1 MIHWQYI
8 KGLNQYS
15 QQVNDITEV
24 HDVFTF
30 INFQNAVMNESS
42 SEYDFKHSPTIIISP
57 KNQNTSDNN
66 TTVVNFGHIITQLA
80 ENQSIDKDFIFN
92 NHIAI
97 NAIENN
103 QNINKLNIYQNYIYR
118 TYLDNKYIDYIQF
131 TTNSINVNTNNF
143 SINADINNTKGITS
157 HKLKLTSN
165 DDYDGSCE
173 AVYFNATS
181 DRRAK
186 TDFSLLDLNALE
198 LVKKV
203 QLYSFKYKDSNLPSI
218 GIIAQ
223 DVQDVNIKGFKL
235 VDNENA
241 TGQDFD
247 YMTIHES
254 KLTYILWKAVQEL
267 SKEVEDLKKKIN

>member
-15 QQVNDITEV
+15 QQVNNTTEV

-30 INFQNAVMNESS
+30 INFQNAVINKSS
-42 SEYDFKHSPTIIISP
+42 PEYDFKHSPTIIISP
-57 KNQNTSDNN
+57 ENQNTSDNN

-97 NAIENN
+97 NTIENS

-118 TYLDNKYIDYIQF
+118 TYSNNKYIDYIQF
-131 TTNSINVNTNNF
+131 ATNSINVKTNTF
-143 SINADINNTKGITS
+143 SIDADINNTKGITS
-157 HKLKLTSN
+157 HQLKLTSN
-165 DDYDGSCE
+165 NDYDGSCE

-267 SKEVEDLKKKIN
+267 SKEIEDLKKKIN

>member
-15 QQVNDITEV
+15 QQVNNTTEI
-24 HDVFTF
+24 HNVFTF
-30 INFQNAVMNESS
+30 INFQNAVTNESP
-42 SEYDFKHSPTIIISP
+42 SEYDFNHSPTIIISP
-57 KNQNTSDNN
+57 KNQNVSDSN

-97 NAIENN
+97 NTIENN

-131 TTNSINVNTNNF
+131 NTDSINVNTNNF
-143 SINADINNTKGITS
+143 SIDANINNTKGIAS
-157 HKLKLTSN
+157 HQLKLTSN
-165 DDYDGSCE
+165 ADYDGSCE

-186 TDFSLLDLNALE
+186 TDFSLLDINALE

-267 SKEVEDLKKKIN
+267 SKEIEDLKKKIN

>member
-15 QQVNDITEV
+15 QQVNDTTEV

-30 INFQNAVMNESS
+30 INFQNAVIKGSS
-42 SEYDFKHSPTIIISP
+42 PEYDFKHSPTIIISP
-57 KNQNTSDNN
+57 ENKNTSDND
-66 TTVVNFGHIITQLA
+66 TTIVNFGHIITQLA

-103 QNINKLNIYQNYIYR
+103 QSINKLNIYQNYIYR
-118 TYLDNKYIDYIQF
+118 TYSDNKYIDYIQF
-131 TTNSINVNTNNF
+131 TTNSINVKTNTF
-143 SINADINNTKGITS
+143 SIDADINNTKGITS
-157 HKLKLTSN
+157 HQLKLTSN

-186 TDFSLLDLNALE
+186 TDFSLLDINALE

-223 DVQDVNIKGFKL
+223 DVQDINIKGFKL
-235 VDNENA
+235 VNNENA

-247 YMTIHES
+247 YMTIRES

-267 SKEVEDLKKKIN
+267 SKEIEDLKKKIN

>member
-15 QQVNDITEV
+15 QQVNDTTEV

-30 INFQNAVMNESS
+30 INFQNESS
-42 SEYDFKHSPTIIISP
+42 PEYDFKHSPTIIISP

-66 TTVVNFGHIITQLA
+66 TAIVNFGHIITQLA

-118 TYLDNKYIDYIQF
+118 TYSDSKYIDYIQF

-143 SINADINNTKGITS
+143 SIDANINNTKGITS
-157 HKLKLTSN
+157 HQLKLTSN
-165 DDYDGSCE
+165 NDYDGSCE

-223 DVQDVNIKGFKL
+223 DVQDINIKGFKL

-267 SKEVEDLKKKIN
+267 SKEIEDLKKKIN

>member
-8 KGLNQYS
+8 KGLNQGELSGTTY
-15 QQVNDITEV
+15 N
-24 HDVFTF
+24 VFSF
-30 INFQNAVMNESS
+30 INFQNTALQNET
-42 SEYDFKHSPTIIISP
+42 YNFLHSPSIIISP
-57 KNQNTSDNN
+57 ENSKTSESA
-66 TTVVNFGHIITQLA
+66 VNFGHIITELA
-80 ENQSIDKDFIFN
+80 TGQRIKEDIIFN
-92 NHIAI
+92 NHVSF
-97 NAIENN
+97 NTDDGNSGE
-103 QNINKLNIYQNYIYR
+103 NKLNIYQNYIYR
-118 TYLDNKYIDYIQF
+118 TYLNSNYIDYIQF
-131 TTNSINVNTNNF
+131 TESAIDIKTTTFNID
-143 SINADINNTKGITS
+143 ADIDNTKGIIS
-157 HKLKLTSN
+157 HQLKLTSSGN
-165 DDYDGSCE
+165 YDGSCE
-173 AVYFNATS
+173 ATYFNATS

-186 TDFSLLDLNALE
+186 TDFSLLDFNALE

-203 QLYSFKYKDSNLPSI
+203 QLYSFKYKESNLPSI

-267 SKEVEDLKKKIN
+267 SQEVEDLKKQLNK

>member
-15 QQVNDITEV
+15 QQVNNTTEV
-24 HDVFTF
+24 HNVFTF
-30 INFQNAVMNESS
+30 INFQNAVINENST
-42 SEYDFKHSPTIIISP
+42 EYDFKHSPTIIISP
-57 KNQNTSDNN
+57 ENQNTSDSN
-66 TTVVNFGHIITQLA
+66 TTIVNFGHIITQLA

-97 NAIENN
+97 NTIENS

-118 TYLDNKYIDYIQF
+118 TYSDNKYIDYIQF

-143 SINADINNTKGITS
+143 SIDADINNTKGITS

-165 DDYDGSCE
+165 DNYDGSCE

-223 DVQDVNIKGFKL
+223 DVQDINIKGFKL

-267 SKEVEDLKKKIN
+267 SKEIEDLKKKIN

>member
-15 QQVNDITEV
+15 QQVNNTTEI
-24 HDVFTF
+24 HNVFTF
-30 INFQNAVMNESS
+30 INFQNAVMNESP

-57 KNQNTSDNN
+57 ENQNTSDSN

-118 TYLDNKYIDYIQF
+118 TYSDNKYIDYIQF
-131 TTNSINVNTNNF
+131 ATNSINVKTNTF
-143 SINADINNTKGITS
+143 SIDADINNTKGIIS
-157 HKLKLTSN
+157 HQLKLTSN
-165 DDYDGSCE
+165 NDYDGSCE

-186 TDFSLLDLNALE
+186 TDFSLLDINALE

-223 DVQDVNIKGFKL
+223 DIQDINIKGFKL

-267 SKEVEDLKKKIN
+267 SKEIEDLKKKIN

>member
-15 QQVNDITEV
+15 QQVNDTTEV

-30 INFQNAVMNESS
+30 INFQNAVINKSS
-42 SEYDFKHSPTIIISP
+42 PEYDFKHSPTIIISP
-57 KNQNTSDNN
+57 ENQNTSDND
-66 TTVVNFGHIITQLA
+66 TTIVNFGHIITQLA

-118 TYLDNKYIDYIQF
+118 TYSDNKYIDYIQF

-143 SINADINNTKGITS
+143 SINADINNTKGIAS
-157 HKLKLTSN
+157 HQLKLTSN
-165 DDYDGSCE
+165 TDYDGSCE

-186 TDFSLLDLNALE
+186 TDFSLLDINALE

-267 SKEVEDLKKKIN
+267 SKEIEDLKKKIN

>member
-15 QQVNDITEV
+15 QPVNDTTEV

-30 INFQNAVMNESS
+30 INFQNAVMNENP
-42 SEYDFKHSPTIIISP
+42 SEYDFKHSPTIIISS
-57 KNQNTSDNN
+57 KNQNVPENN
-66 TTVVNFGHIITQLA
+66 ATIVNFGHIITQLA

-118 TYLDNKYIDYIQF
+118 TYSDNKYIDYIQF
-131 TTNSINVNTNNF
+131 TTNSINVNTNSF

-157 HKLKLTSN
+157 HQLKLTSSV
-165 DDYDGSCE
+165 DYDGSCE

-223 DVQDVNIKGFKL
+223 DVQDINIKGFKL

-267 SKEVEDLKKKIN
+267 SKEIEDLKKKIN

>member
-15 QQVNDITEV
+15 QQVNNTTEV
-24 HDVFTF
+24 HNVFTF
-30 INFQNAVMNESS
+30 INFQNAVINENST
-42 SEYDFKHSPTIIISP
+42 EYDFKHSPTIIISP
-57 KNQNTSDNN
+57 ENQNTSDSN
-66 TTVVNFGHIITQLA
+66 TTIVNFGHIITQLA

-92 NHIAI
+92 NHIAN

-103 QNINKLNIYQNYIYR
+103 QNTNKLNIYQNYIYR
-118 TYLDNKYIDYIQF
+118 TYSDNKYIDYIQF

-143 SINADINNTKGITS
+143 SIDADINNTKGITS
-157 HKLKLTSN
+157 HQLKLTSN
-165 DDYDGSCE
+165 NDYDGSCE

-267 SKEVEDLKKKIN
+267 SKEIEDLKKKIN

>member
-1 MIHWQYI
+1 MIHWEYI
-8 KGLNQYS
+8 KGLNQYT
-15 QQVNDITEV
+15 QQVGEETAIYN
-24 HDVFTF
+24 VFTF

-42 SEYDFKHSPTIIISP
+42 PEYDFLHAPSIIISSD
-57 KNQNTSDNN
+57 NQNTSDNN
-66 TTVVNFGHIITQLA
+66 VTVVDFGHIITQLA
-80 ENQSIDKDFIFN
+80 ENQSIDKDFIFK
-92 NHIAI
+92 NHLAF
-97 NAIENN
+97 ND
-103 QNINKLNIYQNYIYR
+103 QSTNKLNIYQNYIYR
-118 TYLDNKYIDYIQF
+118 TFNSTYIDYIQF
-131 TTNSINVNTNNF
+131 NEGAINLNTTTFNIDANIV
-143 SINADINNTKGITS
+143 NTKGITS
-157 HKLKLTSN
+157 HQLTLTASGSYN
-165 DDYDGSCE
+165 GSCE
-173 AVYFNATS
+173 ATYFNATS

-186 TDFSLLDLNALE
+186 TDFSLLDINALE

-267 SKEVEDLKKKIN
+267 SKEVEDLKKQLNK